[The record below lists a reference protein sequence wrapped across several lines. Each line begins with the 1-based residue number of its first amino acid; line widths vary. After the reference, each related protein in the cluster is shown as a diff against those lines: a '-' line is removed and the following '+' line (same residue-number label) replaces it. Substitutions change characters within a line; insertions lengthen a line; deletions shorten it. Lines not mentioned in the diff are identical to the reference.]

1 MKLSSLCF
9 ALIWFVFQL
18 KSIMALR
25 VSTYKMFQSFRT
37 STHPL
42 SLGRRTCLKAGRG
55 PARQRTYVSTGSRG
69 HLPLDGITV
78 VSLEQAIAAPFCT
91 RQLADLGA
99 RVIKVE
105 RPVVGDFA
113 RAYDTRVNGLASHFV
128 WTSRSKE
135 SLALDLKREKDLDI
149 LKRLLKTADVLVQN
163 LAPGATDRLGVSYA
177 KLKDEHPS
185 LIVCDIS
192 GYGDSG
198 PYREKKA
205 YDLLVQSEAG
215 MLSIT
220 GTETEHAKVGIS
232 IADIASGM
240 YAYSSILA
248 ALMKRSKTGQGS
260 RVDISMLESMTEW
273 MSFPMYYA
281 YNGQQAPKRS
291 GASHASIY
299 PYGPFETGGG
309 GSVMLGVQN
318 EREWA
323 RLCAE
328 ALELPDLATDPR
340 FVNNSLRTKNRD
352 ELKKVICE
360 CFASLSAEEVLR
372 RLDEAQIANA
382 QVKDMQG
389 LWNHEQL
396 RARGRWTEVET
407 PKGKIPALLPPGIA
421 SAEDTRMDKVPEV
434 GEHNVA
440 ILAELG
446 LEPEG

>member
-1 MKLSSLCF
+1 MTLRIPNHMT
-9 ALIWFVFQL
+9 ATAY
-18 KSIMALR
+18 KS
-25 VSTYKMFQSFRT
+25 FQSFGAATR
-37 STHPL
+37 PL
-42 SLGRRTCLKAGRG
+42 SSSRRICLEGRHQ
-55 PARQRTYVSTGSRG
+55 PAKQRAYVSTGSRK

-91 RQLADLGA
+91 RHLADFGA

-135 SLALDLKREKDLDI
+135 SLALDLKRERDLDV
-149 LKRLLKTADVLVQN
+149 LKKLLKKADVLVQN

-198 PYREKKA
+198 PYRDKKA

-220 GTETEHAKVGIS
+220 GTGTEQAKVGIS

-240 YAYSSILA
+240 YAYSGILA
-248 ALMKRSKTGQGS
+248 ALMKRGKTGKGS
-260 RVDISMLESMTEW
+260 RVDISMLEAMAEW

-281 YNGQQAPKRS
+281 YNGQPPPSRS

-318 EREWA
+318 EREWVK
-323 RLCAE
+323 LCTE
-328 ALELPDLATDPR
+328 VLELPDLATDPR
-340 FVNNSLRTKNRD
+340 FVNSSLRSENRK
-352 ELKKVICE
+352 ELKKIICDG
-360 CFASLSAEEVLR
+360 FANLSAEEVLR
-372 RLDEAQIANA
+372 RLDKAQIANA

-396 RARGRWTEVET
+396 RARERWTEVET
-407 PKGKIPALLPPGIA
+407 PKGRIPALLPPGIA
-421 SAEDTRMDKVPEV
+421 STEDTRMDKVPEV
-434 GEHNVA
+434 GEHNAA

-446 LEPEG
+446 LEE

>member
-1 MKLSSLCF
+1 MAPWFSHRLTATACRTFPSLR
-9 ALIWFVFQL
+9 A
-18 KSIMALR
+18 SAP
-25 VSTYKMFQSFRT
+25 
-37 STHPL
+37 PL
-42 SLGRRTCLKAGRG
+42 SISPRRHNEAGG
-55 PARQRTYVSTGSRG
+55 QSAKQRVYVSTRSRE
-69 HLPLDGITV
+69 HLPLDGITI

-135 SLALDLKREKDLDI
+135 SLALDLKQEKDI
-149 LKRLLKTADVLVQN
+149 VVLKKLLKKADVLVQN
-163 LAPGATDRLGVSYA
+163 LAPGATDRLGFSYA

-240 YAYSSILA
+240 YAYSGILA
-248 ALMKRSKTGQGS
+248 ALMKRGKTGQGS
-260 RVDISMLESMTEW
+260 RIDISMLEAMAEW

-281 YNGQQAPKRS
+281 YKGQSAPKRS

-299 PYGPFETGGG
+299 PYGPFETGEGG
-309 GSVMLGVQN
+309 TVMLGLQN
-318 EREWA
+318 EREWTK
-323 RLCAE
+323 LCVE
-328 ALELPDLATDPR
+328 VLELPGLATDPR
-340 FVNNSLRTKNRD
+340 FVNNSLRSENRK
-352 ELKKVICE
+352 ELKKIICDG
-360 CFASLSAEEVLR
+360 FANLPAEEVLR
-372 RLDEAQIANA
+372 RLDRAHIANA
-382 QVKDMQG
+382 QVKDMEG

-396 RARGRWTEVET
+396 RARGRWTEIET
-407 PKGKIPALLPPGIA
+407 PRGMIPALLPPGIA
-421 SAEDTRMDKVPEV
+421 SLEDTRMDKVPEV
-434 GEHNVA
+434 GEHNVP

-446 LEPEG
+446 LEP